1 MIIVKEL
8 IGNEV
13 DVDLSTRQVDVL
25 ELEWHELSKRIIRKY
40 TAQKQ
45 EIACKFT
52 SESVSLR
59 DGDILF
65 MDEEQAIVV
74 RVLKTKCIVIS
85 PKDMVELATVCYEI
99 GNKHMPLYIDGDD
112 IVLPY
117 EAPMFKWLEEAG
129 YAPKDEERRIERR
142 LKSKSGGGHHHHHSH
157 GDDHSHGHTHSHDH
171 SGGLLSKVV
180 GYAAKL
186 THHE

>member
-8 IGNEV
+8 IGREA
-13 DVDLSTRQVDVL
+13 DIDLSAKQLDVL

-40 TAQKQ
+40 TLQGQ
-45 EIACKFT
+45 EVACKFT
-52 SESVSLR
+52 AENISLR

-65 MDEEQAIVV
+65 MDDNTAIIV
-74 RVLKTKCIVIS
+74 RVLKTQCIVIS

-99 GNKHMPLYIDGDD
+99 GNKHMPLYIDGND

-117 EAPMFKWLEEAG
+117 EAPMFKWLEVAG
-129 YAPKDEERRIERR
+129 YNPKEEERRIERR
-142 LKSKSGGGHHHHHSH
+142 LKSKSGGHHHHHSH
-157 GDDHSHGHTHSHDH
+157 GHSHSHDH
-171 SGGLLSKVV
+171 SHDHGVGLLSKVV
-180 GYAAKL
+180 GYATKL